1 MEIRYITQETQSELC
16 NNLEGWD
23 GKGGSRGRGHLKKK
37 KTGNLTSYTV
47 TPDLS
52 CV

>member
-37 KTGNLTSYTV
+37 RLGISQV
-47 TPDLS
+47 IQSPQI
-52 CV
+52 